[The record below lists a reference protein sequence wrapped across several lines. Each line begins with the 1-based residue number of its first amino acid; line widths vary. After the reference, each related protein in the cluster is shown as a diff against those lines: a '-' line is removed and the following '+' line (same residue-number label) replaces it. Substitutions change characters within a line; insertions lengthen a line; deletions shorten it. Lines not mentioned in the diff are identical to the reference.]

1 LIGEE
6 SVGEIMSVNDD
17 ELAQI
22 RASRRA
28 EIQNQIDAQA
38 DQQVHAETEQAVA
51 EQEALMIAAAMQT
64 ILTPEA
70 RDRLARVELG
80 RPELASTVKQHLFT
94 LYQANKLRIPV
105 DDEMLKRI
113 LQGLTDSTRRETTIR
128 RI

>member
-1 LIGEE
+1 
-6 SVGEIMSVNDD
+6 VGEIMSVNDD

-28 EIQNQIDAQA
+28 EIQNQIDAQS
-38 DQQVHAETEQAVA
+38 DQQVHAEAEQAVA
-51 EQEALMIAAAMQT
+51 QQEAIMIAAAMQT

-80 RPELASTVKQHLFT
+80 HPELASTVKQHLFT
-94 LYQANKLRIPV
+94 LYQSNKLRIPV

-113 LQGLTDSTRRETTIR
+113 LQGLTDSTRRKTTIR

>member
-1 LIGEE
+1 M
-6 SVGEIMSVNDD
+6 GEIMSVNDD

-28 EIQNQIDAQA
+28 EIQNQIDAQS
-38 DQQVHAETEQAVA
+38 DQQVHAEAEQAVA
-51 EQEALMIAAAMQT
+51 QQEAIMIAAAMQT

-80 RPELASTVKQHLFT
+80 HPELASTVKQHLFT
-94 LYQANKLRIPV
+94 LYQSNKLRIPV

-113 LQGLTDSTRRETTIR
+113 LQGLTDSTRRKTTIR

>member
-1 LIGEE
+1 GEE

-28 EIQNQIDAQA
+28 EMQNQIDAQA
-38 DQQVHAETEQAVA
+38 DQQLHAEAEQAVA
-51 EQEALMIAAAMQT
+51 EQEAIMIAAAMQT

-105 DDEMLKRI
+105 DDAMLKRI
-113 LQGLTDSTRRETTIR
+113 LQGLTDSTRRKTTIR